1 MTSSPAAEAYPGN
14 PSLPQEVRQ
23 KILSTFRHALNL
35 FSSGNL
41 NDCLIGC
48 EFILKMDP
56 RFVPARTLRD
66 RARSPEGNR
75 DISDLQALVS
85 PGASPAPSTE
95 PVSAPPPPPARTTG
109 SGEPATQS
117 PAQTPTSARPD
128 PQQALAEA
136 ARELAA
142 RDFDSAIAA
151 ASRALSLLPGNPEAL
166 AIVER
171 AAAKKAMQPLVKT
184 GLERAELALEENRLS
199 DARME
204 LDQMRLMDPEHPALG
219 PLEQR
224 LESASSAASAPG
236 SGFSLDQEE
245 PGPFAMGGPD
255 RGPAF
260 FEEAPEPAPPETQ
273 PMESEHLRPLGM
285 DSFSLDAFPQ
295 TEPTASPAQPP
306 QDFFAPPR
314 EAAAPP
320 APQPEGVAGPSAPAP
335 PTALDLAK
343 PPGEEG
349 SPIPGSEREIAAL
362 LKQGDEMARKGDRE
376 QAIEIWSRVFLID
389 INNMGAVTRIEKVRQ
404 EMAEESRLIADC
416 LKKGRENFEAGQ
428 FEEAR
433 RFFTQV
439 QSIHPD
445 EPTAR
450 FYLERISEGTKEA
463 AGSPAPEAPPR
474 PAEPA
479 GRKDAAV
486 SKPAP
491 ASLEAVAAPV
501 PSRPAFLGIPPR
513 VLAVVGAFLV
523 MTLIGAYF
531 VFKGPRTR
539 SSPPQAAAAGSL
551 AHARQ
556 LLSRG
561 KLAEARAELR
571 RIPPGDPN
579 SGEAQRLLEELGK
592 PGGAEALA
600 ARGARPT
607 PPGGELPA
615 AGGEGDPARLR
626 SAGEQALGEKRY
638 IDALKNLNLAA
649 PAYRND
655 PGFAQEQAAASE
667 KVAALTPA
675 VKLYNEGEYET
686 AIPILWRLVQ
696 EDRDNRDARSYL
708 LRAYY
713 NQGITQLQ
721 NGLYPK
727 AAQAFQE
734 ALSLDPNDAEA
745 ARHKRF
751 AMRYQKADLDLMGR
765 IYVRHLNHRP

>member
-1 MTSSPAAEAYPGN
+1 MTSSSAAEVYPGN

-56 RFVPARTLRD
+56 RFAPARALRD
-66 RARSPEGNR
+66 RTRSPEGNR
-75 DISDLQALVS
+75 DISDLQALLS
-85 PGASPAPSTE
+85 PAASAAPAPEPASPPPPPPGRTTGTVE
-95 PVSAPPPPPARTTG
+95 PATPPPARTAEAAG
-109 SGEPATQS
+109 
-117 PAQTPTSARPD
+117 PD
-128 PQQALAEA
+128 PHEAIAEA
-136 ARELAA
+136 ARKLAA
-142 RDFDSAIAA
+142 RDFDSAIAT
-151 ASRALSLLPGNPEAL
+151 ASRALSLSPGNPEAL

-171 AAAKKAMQPLVKT
+171 AAGKKAMQPLVKT
-184 GLERAELALEENRLS
+184 GLERAEIALEENRLA
-199 DARME
+199 DARLE

-219 PLEQR
+219 PFEQR
-224 LESASSAASAPG
+224 LESASSEAPAPT

-245 PGPFAMGGPD
+245 TGPFAMGVPD
-255 RGPAF
+255 TEPVF
-260 FEEAPEPAPPETQ
+260 FDETPEPAPA
-273 PMESEHLRPLGM
+273 ESELLRPLGM
-285 DSFSLDAFPQ
+285 DSFSLDTVPPA
-295 TEPTASPAQPP
+295 EPPPSPAQTP
-306 QDFFAPPR
+306 QDFFAPSP
-314 EAAAPP
+314 EAATP
-320 APQPEGVAGPSAPAP
+320 APQPGAGPGPERQPPAP
-335 PTALDLAK
+335 LDMAK
-343 PPGEEG
+343 PVEEESAG
-349 SPIPGSEREIAAL
+349 GEREIAAL
-362 LKQGDEMARKGDRE
+362 LKQGDEAARKGDRE
-376 QAIEIWSRVFLID
+376 QAIEIWSRVFLTD
-389 INNMGAVTRIEKVRQ
+389 INNSGAVTRIEKMRQ
-404 EMAEESRLIADC
+404 EMAEESRLVADC

-428 FEEAR
+428 LDEAR

-439 QSIHPD
+439 QAIDPN

-450 FYLERISEGTKEA
+450 FYLERMTEGAKQPPA
-463 AGSPAPEAPPR
+463 SPAPEGALK

-479 GRKDAAV
+479 RREAAAP
-486 SKPAP
+486 KPAP
-491 ASLEAVAAPV
+491 APPEAVP
-501 PSRPAFLGIPPR
+501 PTPTPRPGLGIHPR
-513 VLAVVGAFLV
+513 ILAVVGAFLV

-539 SSPPQAAAAGSL
+539 SSPPQPAAAASL

-561 KLAEARAELR
+561 KTAEARAELR
-571 RIPPGDPN
+571 RVAPGDPD
-579 SGEAQRLLEELGK
+579 SGEAQRLLEELSK
-592 PGGAEALA
+592 PGGPEALTA
-600 ARGARPT
+600 KGARPA
-607 PPGGELPA
+607 PLAGEA
-615 AGGEGDPARLR
+615 SAGAGGEADPARLR
-626 SAGEQALGEKRY
+626 SAGETALGEKRY

-655 PGFAQEQAAASE
+655 PNFAQEQALASE

-708 LRAYY
+708 LRSYY

-727 AAQAFQE
+727 AIQAFQE
-734 ALSLDPNDAEA
+734 AVSLDPNDAEA
-745 ARHKRF
+745 ARHKKF

>member
-75 DISDLQALVS
+75 DISDLQALIS
-85 PGASPAPSTE
+85 PGASPAPAAE
-95 PVSAPPPPPARTTG
+95 PLSPPPPAPKARGTGAVEPTTPSPARTTG
-109 SGEPATQS
+109 SVQ
-117 PAQTPTSARPD
+117 PD
-128 PQQALAEA
+128 PQESLAEA
-136 ARELAA
+136 ARRLAA
-142 RDFDSAIAA
+142 RDFDNAIAV
-151 ASRALSLLPGNPEAL
+151 ASRVLSLVPGNPEAL
-166 AIVER
+166 EIVEK
-171 AAAKKAMQPLVKT
+171 AAGKKAMQPLVKT

-199 DARME
+199 EARME

-224 LESASSAASAPG
+224 LESVSSGAAPV
-236 SGFSLDQEE
+236 SGLSLDQEE
-245 PGPFAMGGPD
+245 TGPFAIGGHD
-255 RGPAF
+255 REPAF
-260 FEEAPEPAPPETQ
+260 FDEPPEPPPTE
-273 PMESEHLRPLGM
+273 PPPAESEQLRPLGM
-285 DSFSLDAFPQ
+285 DSFSLDAF
-295 TEPTASPAQPP
+295 SPAEPP
-306 QDFFAPPR
+306 PAPSPPSQDFFVPPR
-314 EAAAPP
+314 ETPAPATSQPEVEAAASGL
-320 APQPEGVAGPSAPAP
+320 QPTTP
-335 PTALDLAK
+335 LDLAK
-343 PPGEEG
+343 PAEEEG
-349 SPIPGSEREIAAL
+349 PSPGGGEREIAAL
-362 LKQGDEMARKGDRE
+362 LKQGDEAARKGNRE

-416 LKKGRENFEAGQ
+416 LKKGRETFEAGQ
-428 FEEAR
+428 LEEAR

-439 QSIHPD
+439 QSIDPD

-450 FYLERISEGTKEA
+450 FYLERMAEGTKEPA
-463 AGSPAPEAPPR
+463 LSPVPGASPK

-479 GRKDAAV
+479 RVEAV
-486 SKPAP
+486 LPRPAP
-491 ASLEAVAAPV
+491 APPEIVPAPV
-501 PSRPAFLGIPPR
+501 SPRPAFLGIHPR

-531 VFKGPRTR
+531 VFKNPQTR
-539 SSPPQAAAAGSL
+539 SSPPQAAPAGSL

-556 LLSRG
+556 LMSRG
-561 KLAEARAELR
+561 KVAEARAELR
-571 RIPPGDPN
+571 RVPPDDPD

-592 PGGAEALA
+592 PGGPEVLA
-600 ARGARPT
+600 GKGARPT
-607 PPGGELPA
+607 PLAGEGSASP
-615 AGGEGDPARLR
+615 GGEGDPARLR

-638 IDALKNLNLAA
+638 IDALKNFNLAGQ
-649 PAYRND
+649 AYRND
-655 PGFAQEQAAASE
+655 PSFAQEQALASE

-686 AIPILWRLVQ
+686 AIPVLWRLVQ

-727 AAQAFQE
+727 AIQAFQE

-745 ARHKRF
+745 ARHKKF
-751 AMRYQKADLDLMGR
+751 AARYQKADLDLMGR
-765 IYVRHLNHRP
+765 IYVRHLSHRP